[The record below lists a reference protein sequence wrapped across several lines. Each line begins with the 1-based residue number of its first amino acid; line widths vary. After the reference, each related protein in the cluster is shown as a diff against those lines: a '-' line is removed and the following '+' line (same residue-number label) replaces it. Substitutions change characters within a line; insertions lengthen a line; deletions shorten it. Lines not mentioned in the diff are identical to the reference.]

1 MRPNPIV
8 ELSKNLMLDS
18 LANPSELTL
27 PKKSRTTRKLGV
39 KRPSPRASTLKKPDL
54 ARKTT
59 GASQLK
65 TSTLGGH
72 VGTLPELDEARAD
85 VVSQSEED
93 DG

>member
-1 MRPNPIV
+1 
-8 ELSKNLMLDS
+8 MLDS
-18 LANPSELTL
+18 LASPSELTL

-39 KRPSPRASTLKKPDL
+39 KRPSPGGSTLKKPDL
-54 ARKTT
+54 ARKAT
-59 GASQLK
+59 AAPFHK

-85 VVSQSEED
+85 AVSQSEEE